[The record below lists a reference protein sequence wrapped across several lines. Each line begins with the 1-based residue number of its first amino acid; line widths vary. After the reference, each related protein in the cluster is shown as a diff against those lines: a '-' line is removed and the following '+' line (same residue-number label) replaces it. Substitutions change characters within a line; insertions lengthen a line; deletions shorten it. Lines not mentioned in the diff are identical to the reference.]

1 MIKRMIEL
9 HEMEQLVEAIEQ
21 ELGRSLCPLVRQA
34 FLQVPRHLFIEQ
46 YYQQRGNSLT
56 WDLVQA
62 TMESVYQNQPLVILL
77 DQRGRPT
84 SSSSQPSI
92 MAIQLEALDLESG
105 HSVLE
110 IGAGTGYN
118 AALMGVLVGQ
128 GGAVTSIDIDA
139 DLVLEASKML
149 ARAGATNVRVLQED
163 GFVGCLAYAPYDRIL
178 ATCSVGSIPRAWV
191 DQLKLRGLLVCNIV
205 TSLASLFVRV
215 EKNELGNLEGGFL
228 DLAATYM
235 PMHTGTLPPK
245 TKVDWAYYLS
255 DRLSEARTQSVA
267 GRNKIEYYDSL
278 SRTSIH
284 LSECFETL
292 LKNPAY
298 SLLLHS
304 FLTGVMKRYRSS
316 DGQIQ
321 LYLLINDTAI
331 QVKDDVLTIYGNNA
345 WAEQQIK
352 QSIDLYRHLGQPPIT
367 EYHIRIQGH
376 QVLACIA
383 DHLVH
388 LVP

>member
-1 MIKRMIEL
+1 MIEL
-9 HEMEQLVEAIEQ
+9 HAMEQLVEAIEQ
-21 ELGRSLCPLVRQA
+21 ELGRPLYPPVRQA
-34 FLQVPRHLFIEQ
+34 FLQVPRHLFVEH
-46 YYQQRGNSLT
+46 YYQQRGSSLT

-62 TMESVYQNQPLVILL
+62 TMESVYQDQPLVIQI

-105 HSVLE
+105 QSVLE

-118 AALMGVLVGQ
+118 AALIGVLVGQ
-128 GGAVTSIDIDA
+128 GGEVTSIDIDG

-149 ARAGATNVRVLQED
+149 ARAGANNVRILQED

-178 ATCSVGSIPRAWV
+178 ATCSVGSIPRAWF
-191 DQLKLRGLLVCNIV
+191 DQLKLRGLLVCNMV

-215 EKNELGNLEGGFL
+215 EKNESGNLEGRFL

-245 TKVDWAYYLS
+245 TTVDWAYY
-255 DRLSEARTQSVA
+255 
-267 GRNKIEYYDSL
+267 DSL
-278 SRTSIH
+278 PCTSMC
-284 LSECFETL
+284 LSECFESL

-298 SLLLHS
+298 SLLLHR
-304 FLTGVMKRYRSS
+304 FLAGITKRYRSS
-316 DGQIQ
+316 DGQVQ

-345 WAEQQIK
+345 WVEQQIK
-352 QSIDLYRHLGQPPIT
+352 QSIDLYRDLGQPPIT
-367 EYHIRIQGH
+367 EYHISIQGQ

-383 DHLVH
+383 DHTVC